1 MIIKN
6 IYFITVTE
14 YFVDKNFFPFISCF
28 FFYENF
34 LIFDKSFFLLIKEK
48 YQFCLLKTLFINNIH
63 ISYKHILFLFLNL
76 SPTSLVFLH
85 IIVLLI
91 KLCLILRNNCGT
103 EIQGAINILIY
114 QVDLF
119 IANDK
124 NIKLQNLFLKTT
136 KKRQSSKKRLSN
148 FSKSKNYLVVALKR
162 FFNVHMTSKY
172 RS

>member
-1 MIIKN
+1 M
-6 IYFITVTE
+6 
-14 YFVDKNFFPFISCF
+14 
-28 FFYENF
+28 
-34 LIFDKSFFLLIKEK
+34 IFDKSFFLLIKEK

-103 EIQGAINILIY
+103 KIQGAINILTF

-119 IANDK
+119 AL
-124 NIKLQNLFLKTT
+124 LQTTKTSNFKTSFLKTT

>member
-14 YFVDKNFFPFISCF
+14 YFVDKNFFPFISF
-28 FFYENF
+28 FFFIRTFWF
-34 LIFDKSFFLLIKEK
+34 LISLFFLLIKEK

-103 EIQGAINILIY
+103 KIQGAINILTF

-119 IANDK
+119 AL
-124 NIKLQNLFLKTT
+124 LQTT
-136 KKRQSSKKRLSN
+136 KTSNFKTSFWKRQ
-148 FSKSKNYLVVALKR
+148 KSVKVQKSVYLIFQNQKITWL
-162 FFNVHMTSKY
+162 
-172 RS
+172 